1 MGASPSI
8 SIAIVGS
15 GGAGA
20 LTTVNS
26 LLEAASAA
34 GWHGLFT
41 RTMGPQIRGGE
52 AAGLL
57 RLAVHPVECLPDQ
70 FDLIIGIDW
79 LNAHRFGG
87 EIKAGPQTL
96 VISDPRGGEPPPM
109 VAQSG
114 ARVVEIPM
122 KEIAKSIKDE
132 DEAMSA

>member
-26 LLEAASAA
+26 LLEAASAV

-57 RLAVHPVECLPDQ
+57 RLAVHPVDCLPDQ
-70 FDLIIGIDW
+70 FDLVIGIDW

-87 EIKAGPQTL
+87 EIKAGPSTL

-109 VAQSG
+109 VTQSLSL
-114 ARVVEIPM
+114 IH
-122 KEIAKSIKDE
+122 I
-132 DEAMSA
+132 